1 MKWITILRKI
11 QWGLLAVLL
20 AILGGIGV
28 WNWQARTSKQGG
40 WAEKPLEGLRVYG
53 TVPDFV
59 LIERRGHQ
67 INLSDLKGKIWVADF
82 IYTNC
87 QDTCPTQSAQM
98 KLVQDE
104 FAKEK
109 DLRLVSIT
117 VDPDRDTPK
126 VLTEY
131 AKRFGASPDRWLFLT
146 GESEQLYRLAQ
157 EGFRLSAVPVS
168 REDDASSIVA
178 HSSRFVLVD
187 SEARIRGYYPGTD
200 ADAVVRLRRDLKKLL
215 QGLKER
221 DRIRFTIDA
230 DQKAIV
236 DQPNGEMKPLHSK
249 VG

>member
-1 MKWITILRKI
+1 MNWLAILRKI
-11 QWGLLAVLL
+11 QWGILAVLL
-20 AILGGIGV
+20 AALGGIGV

-40 WAEKPLEGLRVYG
+40 WEEKPLEGLKVYG

-87 QDTCPTQSAQM
+87 QDTCPIQSAQM
-98 KLVQDE
+98 KLIQDE

-109 DLRLVSIT
+109 NLRLVSIT

-131 AKRFGASPDRWLFLT
+131 AKRFGARPDRWLFLT
-146 GESEQLYRLAQ
+146 GEREQLYRLAQ

-168 REDDASSIVA
+168 RVEDASSIIA

-200 ADAVVRLRRDLKKLL
+200 ADALVRLRRDLKKLL
-215 QGLKER
+215 QGENV
-221 DRIRFTIDA
+221 T
-230 DQKAIV
+230 
-236 DQPNGEMKPLHSK
+236 S
-249 VG
+249 

>member
-1 MKWITILRKI
+1 MKWIAILRKI

-20 AILGGIGV
+20 ATLGGIGV
-28 WNWQARTSKQGG
+28 WNWQATTSKQGG
-40 WAEKPLEGLRVYG
+40 WAEKPLEGLKVFG
-53 TVPDFV
+53 AVPEFS

-67 INLSDLKGKIWVADF
+67 ISLSDLKDKIWLVNF

-87 QDTCPTQSAQM
+87 QDTCPIQSAQM
-98 KLVQDE
+98 KLIQDE

-109 DLRLVSIT
+109 NLRLVSIT

-131 AKRFGASPDRWLFLT
+131 AKRFGANPDRWLFLT
-146 GESEQLYRLAQ
+146 GGREQLYRLAQ

-168 REDDASSIVA
+168 RDEDVGSLIA

-200 ADAVVRLRRDLKKLL
+200 VDAMVRLQRDLKTLL
-215 QGLKER
+215 QGEV
-221 DRIRFTIDA
+221 F
-230 DQKAIV
+230 
-236 DQPNGEMKPLHSK
+236 E
-249 VG
+249 

>member
-1 MKWITILRKI
+1 VLKKAGVTTDRSDKEEQKMKWIAILRKI

-20 AILGGIGV
+20 ATLGGIGL

-40 WAEKPLEGLRVYG
+40 WAEKPLEGLKVYG
-53 TVPDFV
+53 TVPEFS

-67 INLSDLKGKIWVADF
+67 IRLSDLKDKIWVVNF

-87 QDTCPTQSAQM
+87 QDTCPVQSAQM
-98 KLVQDE
+98 KLIQE
-104 FAKEK
+104 GFATEK

-146 GESEQLYRLAQ
+146 GEREQLYRLAQ

-168 REDDASSIVA
+168 RDGDASSIVA

-200 ADAVVRLRRDLKKLL
+200 ADAVVRLRRDIKALLAEKL
-215 QGLKER
+215 
-221 DRIRFTIDA
+221 T
-230 DQKAIV
+230 
-236 DQPNGEMKPLHSK
+236 S
-249 VG
+249 